1 MMAPALELD
10 RLVRD
15 ARTEQDSENRK
26 EAARELVQSRARLAL
41 WSEIKAFVMGQ
52 AAKSWSLYAA
62 GSELIS
68 DDELDP
74 LFCAE
79 MGAVA
84 RQRRNGR

>member
-1 MMAPALELD
+1 MCAPAMELD
-10 RLVRD
+10 RMTRD
-15 ARTEQDSENRK
+15 LNRSLDTEDCKAMAR
-26 EAARELVQSRARLAL
+26 ALVQSRARLAL
-41 WSEIKAFVMGQ
+41 WSEIKAFVMCQ
-52 AAKSWSLYAA
+52 AAKSWALYAA